1 MRKTSHTHTHKQDN
15 VTNKPPKQTNKKG
28 KKSNLGT
35 SLSTLRHFQIA
46 LYNQAIYFYFSIF
59 LSHRAT
65 STAFLLEKK
74 NPSTLHLKKYFFF
87 SPFDISRTR
96 RSPAGSQQHIY
107 GRLWKRET
115 TRVPNGK
122 SLARL
127 PSSLTQR
134 CRLSLKC
141 AIWNR

>member
-46 LYNQAIYFYFSIF
+46 LYNPAIYFYFSIF

-65 STAFLLEKK
+65 SAAFLLKKK
-74 NPSTLHLKKYFFF
+74 NPSTLLLKKYF
-87 SPFDISRTR
+87 
-96 RSPAGSQQHIY
+96 
-107 GRLWKRET
+107 
-115 TRVPNGK
+115 
-122 SLARL
+122 SLAL
-127 PSSLTQR
+127 LTLAVRGGAQLAPNSTFMVDYGDER
-134 CRLSLKC
+134 QQEFPM
-141 AIWNR
+141 ANP

>member
-46 LYNQAIYFYFSIF
+46 LYNPAIYFYFSIF

-65 STAFLLEKK
+65 SAAFLLKK
-74 NPSTLHLKKYFFF
+74 KSLHTSPKKIFFF

-107 GRLWKRET
+107 GRLWRRET

-134 CRLSLKC
+134 WRLSLKC
-141 AIWNR
+141 AIRNK